1 MTIGIR
7 AARSKE
13 EAIQL
18 GLPTYN
24 SLEPCEKAKHIST
37 VKTDTGECLE
47 CLRIARSK
55 RAEDEA
61 SRLKQRARRGIEVRR
76 EQAKLNSLDE
86 GWFDD

>member
-18 GLPTYN
+18 GLLTYN
-24 SLEPCEKAKHIST
+24 SLTPCEKAGHIST
-37 VKTDTGECLE
+37 VNVDTGECLE

-55 RAEDEA
+55 RAQDEL
-61 SRLKQRARRGIEVRR
+61 SRIKQRARRGIEIRK
-76 EQAKLNSLDE
+76 EDAELNSLDE